1 MICQYCGSKDV
12 STVDTWCETTITC
25 RDCKKVTVE
34 EMDFSV
40 EELFGNMD
48 DLFED
53 ADLMDIVESNKIKPE
68 QIKEVFK
75 IIDENLLVENIDTM
89 VDGIVKMMEN
99 NSDKK

>member
-1 MICQYCGSKDV
+1 
-12 STVDTWCETTITC
+12 
-25 RDCKKVTVE
+25 
-34 EMDFSV
+34 MDFSV
-40 EELFGNMD
+40 EELFGSMD

-53 ADLMDIVESNKIKPE
+53 ADLMEIVESNKIKPE